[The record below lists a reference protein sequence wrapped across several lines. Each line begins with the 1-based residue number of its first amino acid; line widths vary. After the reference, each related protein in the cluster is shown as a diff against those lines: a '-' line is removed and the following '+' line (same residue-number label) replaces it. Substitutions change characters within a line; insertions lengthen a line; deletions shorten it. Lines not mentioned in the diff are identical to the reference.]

1 MKVMEVP
8 LLEGVICYDLQ
19 FKFMAMNEAAQ
30 HLTGFSI
37 DEIKG
42 KSCHEDILNPVSETG
57 IHFCLQPIEIP
68 EDERFVER
76 GVFLHHKNGHRLWVN
91 SRVSRWMEGDRQIG
105 YVEVFYKKNPLPL
118 KPLVSD
124 LYYDQVT
131 GLVNATYA
139 EAYLERLIEF
149 ERTTGTAFGLLIL
162 DIDNFEGQNLTYGRA
177 VGDQIL
183 NTVTMS
189 LKEVF
194 GDADLIARLH
204 GDEFM
209 LVFSHINS
217 NLLKNYG
224 ERLRIVM
231 ENTTLRGIA
240 FKEVDITVSIGGTLV
255 RPRDTTP
262 SILDRA
268 MTYLKKSKSRGG
280 NRVAIS

>member
-1 MKVMEVP
+1 MKIMEVP

-19 FKFMAMNEAAQ
+19 FKFVAMNESAQ
-30 HLTGFSI
+30 ILTGFTLE
-37 DEIKG
+37 EIKG
-42 KSCHEDILNPVSETG
+42 KSCHEDILNPVSEGG
-57 IHFCLQPIEIP
+57 IHYCIQPIEIP
-68 EDERFVER
+68 AEERFVER
-76 GVFLHHKNGHRLWVN
+76 GVFLHHKDGHRLWVN
-91 SRVSRWMEGDRQIG
+91 SRVSRWMDGDKQIG
-105 YVEVFYKKNPLPL
+105 YVEMFYKKNAFPL

-131 GLVNATYA
+131 GLVNASYA
-139 EAYLERLIEF
+139 NAYLERLIDF

-240 FKEVDITVSIGGTLV
+240 FKEVDITASIGGTLV
-255 RPRDTTP
+255 RPRDTAVL
-262 SILDRA
+262 IFERA
-268 MTYLKKSKSRGG
+268 MSYLKKSKSRGG
-280 NRVAIS
+280 NRIAIS